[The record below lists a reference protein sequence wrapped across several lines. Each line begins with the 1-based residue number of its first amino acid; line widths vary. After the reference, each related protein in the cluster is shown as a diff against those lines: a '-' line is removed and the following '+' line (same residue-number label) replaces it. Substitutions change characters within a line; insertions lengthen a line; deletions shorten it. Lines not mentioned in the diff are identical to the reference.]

1 MSSKGSEFRNLRIL
15 KIGGAVITDKSKGVM
30 NRAKADQIRRIA
42 DEISRAPERL
52 ILVHGV
58 GSFGHPQV
66 EKYGL
71 LHGLHPLGLAET
83 HASCRELDLMICR
96 ELMARGVAAISVSPF
111 NAFSIENDEF
121 TAPLELIR
129 QLVGDG
135 LVPVLHG
142 DMVAGEGKYRVI
154 SGDKIVEMLANGLG
168 ASRVGFATDTP
179 LLIEGEVMDE
189 VSRDELRRVLDR
201 IGDAGNKS
209 DVTGGMRGKLE
220 AILRIGCEVAVFQA
234 EPGAIEKFLRG
245 ERVGTIIR

>member
-1 MSSKGSEFRNLRIL
+1 
-15 KIGGAVITDKSKGVM
+15 M
-30 NRAKADQIRRIA
+30 NRAKAEQIRKIA
-42 DEISRAPERL
+42 EEISRMPDRL

-58 GSFGHPQV
+58 GSFGHPHV

-71 LHGLHPLGLAET
+71 LHKLHPLGLAET
-83 HASCRELDLMICR
+83 HASCRELNLMICR
-96 ELMARGVAAISVSPF
+96 ELMARGVPAISVSPF

-121 TAPLELIR
+121 TAPLGLIQ
-129 QLVGDG
+129 QLVDDG
-135 LVPVLHG
+135 IVPILHG

-168 ASRVGFATDTP
+168 AERVGFATDMP
-179 LLIEGEVMDE
+179 LLIEGTVKEE
-189 VSRDELRRVLDR
+189 VSRDELRKILDK

-234 EPGAIEKFLRG
+234 KSGAIEKFLRG
-245 ERVGTIIR
+245 ERVGTVIR